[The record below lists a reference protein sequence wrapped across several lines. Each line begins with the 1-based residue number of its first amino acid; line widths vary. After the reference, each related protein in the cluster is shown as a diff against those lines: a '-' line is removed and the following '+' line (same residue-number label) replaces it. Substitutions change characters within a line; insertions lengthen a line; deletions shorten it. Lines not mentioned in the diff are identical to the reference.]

1 MIRRHFLFFAL
12 LYLAIPAGFVS
23 AVQNASD
30 TGLQLADGGLQGNC
44 PGPDNGGEVFFPRE
58 CIDAS
63 HDLRIFNDAI
73 QSGGFGKT
81 VLIRPFSL

>member
-23 AVQNASD
+23 VVQN
-30 TGLQLADGGLQGNC
+30 
-44 PGPDNGGEVFFPRE
+44 
-58 CIDAS
+58 AS